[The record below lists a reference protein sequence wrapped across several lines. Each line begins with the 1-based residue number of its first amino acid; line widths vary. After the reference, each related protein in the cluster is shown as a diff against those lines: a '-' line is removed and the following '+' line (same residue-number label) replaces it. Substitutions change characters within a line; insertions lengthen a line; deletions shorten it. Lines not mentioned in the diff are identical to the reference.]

1 MNIPNI
7 STFRFL
13 APAAAL
19 CLMGILAGCN
29 IAQPAQDDPTRY
41 FVLSDPVG
49 PAKEGAVAPGAA
61 RIGLK
66 AVKIEGYLKR
76 REIVVRT
83 GENEVEFRDYRRW
96 AEPLEAALSRV
107 LRARLLSSADVAQ
120 VSVEPFPTDQDRDFD
135 VSVEVRRC
143 EGLAPRSGKTGASFV
158 AIFEI
163 STTGPNPRVVER
175 KTFVAPDSAWDGTD
189 YDRLANLL
197 TADASALGQEILA
210 ALPPK
215 A

>member
-1 MNIPNI
+1 
-7 STFRFL
+7 
-13 APAAAL
+13 
-19 CLMGILAGCN
+19 
-29 IAQPAQDDPTRY
+29 
-41 FVLSDPVG
+41 
-49 PAKEGAVAPGAA
+49 
-61 RIGLK
+61 
-66 AVKIEGYLKR
+66 
-76 REIVVRT
+76 VRT

-163 STTGPNPRVVER
+163 STTGPNPRVVQR